1 MKVKRLMQMSL
12 LTAIAL
18 TIFLV
23 EARIPTL
30 APIPGM
36 KLGLANIVTTWA
48 LFTLGPAEAVMIL
61 LGRILLGSLFSGSMM
76 SLLYSLSGGLLCF
89 LLSLLLRKLVSEKQ
103 IWVVSILG
111 AMAHNIGQ
119 LLVAT
124 AVMQTWTVWYYAP
137 VLMISGM
144 LAGAFTGTAAQTL
157 FFRFK
162 GLRVFGREKT

>member
-1 MKVKRLMQMSL
+1 MRVKRLISMAL

-18 TIFLV
+18 TVFIV
-23 EARIPTL
+23 EARIPAL

-36 KLGLANIVTTWA
+36 KLGLANIVTVWA
-48 LFTLGPAEAVMIL
+48 LFTLGPADAAMIL

-89 LLSLLLRKLVSEKQ
+89 LLSVLLRKLVSAKQ
-103 IWVVSILG
+103 IWVVSIFG

-124 AVMQTWTVWYYAP
+124 AVMQSWSVWYYAP
-137 VLMISGM
+137 ILMISGT
-144 LAGAFTGTAAQTL
+144 LAGAFTGVAAQTL
-157 FFRFK
+157 YSRFQK
-162 GLRVFGREKT
+162 FHIVGREKT